1 MDGASKLENKSQG
14 EKILFFDE
22 FAVYDRPSM
31 FYGWAEKNTRPQIP
45 SNEKKKRHKVNGLL
59 SIDAISGEEHLQ
71 LKSKAKSED
80 IASYFGLLCDDLSNQ
95 GYRKVTIILD
105 NNSTHKDKMKS
116 QLETLMSALDIKD
129 KIKVEFLHT
138 PPTCGLALCSPDF
151 NLTEYIIH
159 LLRLRFLHHLPL
171 NVTIEQIERE
181 ARWGFPS
188 LCNHVVEQKLSD
200 YFLSH
205 QLQTPEQI
213 ENTIRHICDLVR

>member
-138 PPTCGLALCSPDF
+138 PPYSPDF